1 MYAGFVREI
10 DSVGRIV
17 IPMQIRK
24 ELGLLE
30 PGSKLEL
37 FCDGKQIVAKKALRD
52 CVFCGSNEAL
62 IELDGK
68 CICRTCLDKLKGE

>member
-1 MYAGFVREI
+1 MYAGFIREI

-17 IPMQIRK
+17 IPMQLRK
-24 ELGLLE
+24 ELGLLD

-37 FCDGKQIVAKKALRD
+37 FCDGKQIVAKKAVKD
-52 CVFCGSNEAL
+52 CVFCNSNDEL

-68 CICRTCLDKLKGE
+68 YICHTCLDKLKGE

>member
-1 MYAGFVREI
+1 MYAGFIREI

-17 IPMQIRK
+17 IPMQLRK
-24 ELGLLE
+24 ELGLLD

-37 FCDGKQIVAKKALRD
+37 FCDGKQIVAKKAVKD
-52 CVFCGSNEAL
+52 CVFCGSSEEL

-68 CICRTCLDKLKGE
+68 YICRACLDKLKGE

>member
-1 MYAGFVREI
+1 MYAGFIREI

-17 IPMQIRK
+17 IPMQFRK
-24 ELGLLE
+24 ELGILE

-37 FCDGKQIVAKKALRD
+37 FCDGKQIVAKKAVND
-52 CVFCGSNEAL
+52 CVFCGSNDDL

-68 CICRTCLDKLKGE
+68 YICTLCFNKLKGE

>member
-17 IPMQIRK
+17 IPMQLRK
-24 ELGLLE
+24 ELGLLD

-37 FCDGKQIVAKKALRD
+37 FCDGKQIVAKKALKD
-52 CVFCGSNEAL
+52 CVFCGSNDEL

-68 CICRTCLDKLKGE
+68 HICRTCLDKLKSE